1 MKKKLFMLLTFFITL
16 FATTAVK
23 AEVQT
28 VKIASDS
35 TYAPFEFQD
44 ANKKYVGIDVDLM
57 QKISEMNAWK
67 LEQTFPGFQAAL
79 DQVIAGQADGVI
91 AGMSITD
98 ERKKVFDF
106 SDPYYQSAIVI
117 ATKSSTKIS
126 SYQQLKDKTVGVKNG
141 TSSQDFLLKH
151 QKEYGYKLKTFDE
164 GAQMYDSLK
173 ISDVTAIMDDAP
185 VLEYAIHQGQDLAI
199 NMPSEPIGYYGFA
212 VKKGTHADLIKG
224 FNQAL
229 AKLKANGGYDAI
241 VDKYTASQKDDTTS
255 DIKPVKADYKIASDS
270 LFAPFEFQNSAKKY
284 VGIDVDLLNA
294 IAKNQKFRLS
304 LDFVG
309 FQTAVDQVQA
319 GHADGMIAGM
329 SITDERK
336 NVFDF
341 SDPYFTANATLAVKS
356 SNKDIKSYK
365 DLKGKVVGVKN
376 GTASQAFIDKNKA
389 KYGYKIKVFD
399 AADTMYES
407 LNTGSIDAFMDD
419 EPVIKYA
426 ILQGKKFATPIK
438 PEKIGEYGFAV
449 KKGTNPELI
458 AMFNAGLAKL
468 KANGDYDKIV
478 EKYMG
483 NEESDDKKVDESTM
497 LGIIKNNWEQ
507 LAKGL
512 GYTLSLTIISFIL
525 ALLIGV
531 IFGLFSVSPSRLLR
545 GFTKVY
551 VDLVRGVPLMVL
563 AIFIFYGIPNL
574 FESLTGQ
581 PSPLNDFAA
590 GIIAL
595 TLNASAYISEIVR
608 GGVNS
613 VPIGQMEASR
623 SLGVSYVKTMRRV
636 ILPQAVKITI
646 PSLVNQF
653 IISLKD
659 TTIISAIGLIELL
672 QTGKIIVARNFQSF
686 KVYGLIAVIYLIVIL
701 TLTVFARRLERNMK

>member
-1 MKKKLFMLLTFFITL
+1 MKKKLLILLTVFIAL
-16 FATTAVK
+16 FSATAVK
-23 AEVQT
+23 PENKV

-44 ANKKYVGIDVDLM
+44 ANKNYVGIDVDLM
-57 QKISEMNAWK
+57 QKISEMNGWQ
-67 LEQTFPGFQAAL
+67 LDQSFPGFQAAL
-79 DQVIAGQADGVI
+79 DQLNAGQTDGVI

-106 SDPYYQSAIVI
+106 SDSYYASSVVI
-117 ATKSSTKIS
+117 ATKQGNKVTAYK
-126 SYQQLKDKTVGVKNG
+126 QLKGKTVGVKNG
-141 TSSQDFLLKH
+141 TASQDFLTKN
-151 QKEYGYKLKTFDE
+151 KDKYGYTIKTYDE
-164 GAQMYDSLK
+164 GSQLYESLK
-173 ISDVTAIMDDAP
+173 VGAVDAIMDDEP
-185 VLEYAIHQGQDLAI
+185 VLKYAINQGQAFEI
-199 NMPSEPIGYYGFA
+199 NMDGEKIGDYGFA
-212 VKKGTHADLIKG
+212 VKKGTHADLITG
-224 FNQAL
+224 FNKAL
-229 AKLKANGGYDAI
+229 KELRANGGYDAI
-241 VDKYTASQKDDTTS
+241 LNKYTATDADKE
-255 DIKPVKADYKIASDS
+255 IKPLKSEYRIASDS

-284 VGIDVDLLNA
+284 VGIDVDLMKA
-294 IAKNQKFRLS
+294 IAKKQKFNVS

-309 FQTAVDQVQA
+309 FQTAVDQTQA

-341 SDPYFTANATLAVKS
+341 SDPYFTANATVAVKS
-356 SNKDIKSYK
+356 TTTDIKSYK
-365 DLKGKVVGVKN
+365 DLKGKTVGVKN
-376 GTASQAFIDKNKA
+376 GTASQAFIDKNKD
-389 KYGYKIKVFD
+389 KYGYNVKVFD

-419 EPVIKYA
+419 EPVVKYA
-426 ILQGKKFATPIK
+426 ILQGKKFATPIE

-449 KKGTNPELI
+449 KKGTNPELL

-483 NEESDDKKVDESTM
+483 NTDSDDNKVDESTM
-497 LGIIKNNWEQ
+497 IGIIKNNWQQ
-507 LAKGL
+507 LAQGL
-512 GYTLSLTIISFIL
+512 GYTLSLTIVSFVL

-531 IFGLFSVSPSRLLR
+531 IFGLFSVSPSKFLK
-545 GFTKVY
+545 GFTRVY

-563 AIFIFYGIPNL
+563 AIFIFYGVPNL
-574 FESLTGQ
+574 IESITGHS
-581 PSPLNDFAA
+581 SPLNDYVA
-590 GIIAL
+590 GVIAL
-595 TLNASAYISEIVR
+595 TLNASAYIAEIVR

-623 SLGVSYVKTMRRV
+623 SLGISYVKTMRRV

-686 KVYGLIAVIYLIVIL
+686 KVYGLIAIIYLVVIL
-701 TLTVFARRLERNMK
+701 ALTIFARRLERNMK

>member
-1 MKKKLFMLLTFFITL
+1 MKKNLLILLTVFITL
-16 FATTAVK
+16 FSATAVK
-23 AEVQT
+23 AEEKV

-57 QKISEMNAWK
+57 QKISEMNGWQ
-67 LEQTFPGFQAAL
+67 LDQSFPGFQAAL
-79 DQVIAGQADGVI
+79 DQLNAGQTDGVI

-106 SDPYYQSAIVI
+106 SDSYYASSVVI
-117 ATKSSTKIS
+117 ATKQGNQITAYK
-126 SYQQLKDKTVGVKNG
+126 QLKGKTVGVKNG
-141 TSSQDFLLKH
+141 TASQDFLTKN
-151 QKEYGYKLKTFDE
+151 KAKYGYTIKTYDE
-164 GAQMYDSLK
+164 GAQLYESLK
-173 ISDVTAIMDDAP
+173 VGAVDAIMDDEP
-185 VLEYAIHQGQDLAI
+185 VLKYAINQGQNFEI
-199 NMPSEPIGYYGFA
+199 NMTGEKIGDYGFA
-212 VKKGTHADLIKG
+212 VKKGTHPELIKG
-224 FNQAL
+224 FNKAL
-229 AKLKANGGYDAI
+229 KELKANGGYDAI
-241 VDKYTASQKDDTTS
+241 LDKYTATTADT
-255 DIKPVKADYKIASDS
+255 DIKPVKSDYRIASDS
-270 LFAPFEFQNSAKKY
+270 LFAPFEFQNSSKKY
-284 VGIDVDLLNA
+284 VGIDVDLLQA
-294 IAKNQKFRLS
+294 IAKSQKFNIS
-304 LDFVG
+304 MDFVG
-309 FQTAVDQVQA
+309 FQTAVDQTQA

-356 SNKDIKSYK
+356 TTTDIKSYK
-365 DLKGKVVGVKN
+365 DLKGKTVGIKN
-376 GTASQAFIDKNKA
+376 GTASQAFIDKNKD
-389 KYGYKIKVFD
+389 KYGYKVKVFD

-419 EPVIKYA
+419 EPVVKYA
-426 ILQGKKFATPIK
+426 ILQGKKFATPIA

-449 KKGTNPELI
+449 KKGTNPELL

-483 NEESDDKKVDESTM
+483 NTDSDDNKVDESTM
-497 LGIIKNNWEQ
+497 IGIIKNNWQQ

-512 GYTLSLTIISFIL
+512 GYTLSLTIVSFVL

-531 IFGLFSVSPSRLLR
+531 VFGLFSVSPSKFLK
-545 GFTKVY
+545 GFTRVY

-563 AIFIFYGIPNL
+563 AIFIFYGVPNL
-574 FESLTGQ
+574 IESITGHA
-581 PSPLNDFAA
+581 SPLNDYVA
-590 GIIAL
+590 GVIAL
-595 TLNASAYISEIVR
+595 TLNASAYIAEIVR

-623 SLGVSYVKTMRRV
+623 SLGISYIKTMRRV

-686 KVYGLIAVIYLIVIL
+686 KVYGLIAIIYLVVIL
-701 TLTVFARRLERNMK
+701 ALTIFARRLERNMK

>member
-1 MKKKLFMLLTFFITL
+1 MKKKLFILLTFFIAL
-16 FATTAVK
+16 VSGVSISAHADEK
-23 AEVQT
+23 T

-44 ANKKYVGIDVDLM
+44 ASKKYVGIDVDLM
-57 QKISEMNAWK
+57 QKISDMNGWK
-67 LEQTFPGFQAAL
+67 LDQTFPGFQAAL
-79 DQVIAGQADGVI
+79 DKLNAGQVDGVI

-106 SDPYYQSAIVI
+106 SDPYYESAIVI
-117 ATKSSTKIS
+117 ATKKSEKVSSMT
-126 SYQQLKDKTVGVKNG
+126 QLKGKTVGVKNG
-141 TSSQDFLLKH
+141 TVSQTYLTDNQSK
-151 QKEYGYKLKTFDE
+151 YGYKIKTFDE
-164 GAQMYDSLK
+164 GAQMMDSLK
-173 ISDVTAIMDDAP
+173 IGDVYAVMDENP
-185 VLEYAIHQGQDLAI
+185 VLGYAISQGQNLAI
-199 NMPSEPIGYYGFA
+199 NMKPHAIGSYGFA
-212 VKKGTHADLIKG
+212 VQKGKNADLIKG
-224 FNQAL
+224 FNKAL
-229 AKLKANGGYDAI
+229 KTLKANGGYDAI
-241 VDKYTASQKDDTTS
+241 IEKYTAAKTTAT
-255 DIKPVKADYKIASDS
+255 IKPVKSNYKIASDS

-294 IAKNQKFRLS
+294 IAKNQKFNVTM
-304 LDFVG
+304 DFVG
-309 FQTAVDQVQA
+309 FQTAVDQTQA

-336 NVFDF
+336 KVFDF
-341 SDPYFTANATLAVKS
+341 SNPYFTANATIAVKS
-356 SNKDIKSYK
+356 STKDIKSYK
-365 DLKGKVVGVKN
+365 DLKGKTVGVKN
-376 GTASQAFIDKNKA
+376 GTASQAYIEKNKD
-389 KYGYKIKVFD
+389 KYGYKVKVFD

-407 LNTGSIDAFMDD
+407 LNTGSINAFMDD
-419 EPVIKYA
+419 EPVVKYA
-426 ILQGKKFATPIK
+426 ILQGKKFATPLK
-438 PEKIGEYGFAV
+438 SVKIGEYGFAV

-468 KANGDYDKIV
+468 KANGQYDSIV

-483 NEESDDKKVDESTM
+483 DKESDTKKVDESTM
-497 LGIIKNNWEQ
+497 LGIIKNNWQQ

-512 GYTLSLTIISFIL
+512 GYTLSLTIISFVL
-525 ALLIGV
+525 ALIIGV
-531 IFGLFSVSPSRLLR
+531 IFGLFSVSPSQFLR

-574 FESLTGQ
+574 LESITGHS
-581 PSPLNDFAA
+581 SPLNDFAA

-595 TLNASAYISEIVR
+595 TLNASAYIAEIVR

-613 VPIGQMEASR
+613 VPTGQMEASR
-623 SLGVSYVKTMRRV
+623 SLGVSYVKTMQRV

-686 KVYGLIAVIYLIVIL
+686 KVYGLIAIIYLIVIL
-701 TLTVFARRLERNMK
+701 ALTIFARRLERNMK

>member
-1 MKKKLFMLLTFFITL
+1 MKKKLLILLTVFIAL
-16 FATTAVK
+16 FSATAVK
-23 AEVQT
+23 AENKV

-44 ANKKYVGIDVDLM
+44 ANKNYVGIDVDLM
-57 QKISEMNAWK
+57 QKISEMNGWQ
-67 LEQTFPGFQAAL
+67 LDQSFPGFQAAL
-79 DQVIAGQADGVI
+79 DQLNAGQTDGVI

-106 SDPYYQSAIVI
+106 SDSYYASSVVI
-117 ATKSSTKIS
+117 ATKQGNKVTAYK
-126 SYQQLKDKTVGVKNG
+126 QLKGKTVGVKNG
-141 TSSQDFLLKH
+141 TASQDFLTKN
-151 QKEYGYKLKTFDE
+151 KDKYGYTIKTYDE
-164 GAQMYDSLK
+164 GSQLYESLK
-173 ISDVTAIMDDAP
+173 VGAVDAIMDDEP
-185 VLEYAIHQGQDLAI
+185 VLKYAINQGQAFEI
-199 NMPSEPIGYYGFA
+199 NMDGEKIGDYGFA
-212 VKKGTHADLIKG
+212 VKKGTHADLITG
-224 FNQAL
+224 FNEAL
-229 AKLKANGGYDAI
+229 KELRANGGYDAI
-241 VDKYTASQKDDTTS
+241 LNKYTATDADKE
-255 DIKPVKADYKIASDS
+255 IKPLKSEYRIASDS

-284 VGIDVDLLNA
+284 VGIDVDLMKA
-294 IAKNQKFRLS
+294 IAKKQKFNVS

-309 FQTAVDQVQA
+309 FQTAVDQTQA

-341 SDPYFTANATLAVKS
+341 SDPYFTANATVAVKS
-356 SNKDIKSYK
+356 TTTDIKSYK
-365 DLKGKVVGVKN
+365 DLKGKTVGVKN
-376 GTASQAFIDKNKA
+376 GTASQAFIDKNKD
-389 KYGYKIKVFD
+389 KYGYNVKVFD

-419 EPVIKYA
+419 EPVVKYA
-426 ILQGKKFATPIK
+426 ILQGKKFATPIE

-449 KKGTNPELI
+449 KKGTNPELL

-483 NEESDDKKVDESTM
+483 NTDSDDNKVDESTM
-497 LGIIKNNWEQ
+497 IGIIKNNWQQ
-507 LAKGL
+507 LAQGL
-512 GYTLSLTIISFIL
+512 GYTLSLTIVSFVL

-531 IFGLFSVSPSRLLR
+531 IFGLFSVSPSKFLK
-545 GFTKVY
+545 GFTRVY

-563 AIFIFYGIPNL
+563 AIFIFYGVPNL
-574 FESLTGQ
+574 IESITGHS
-581 PSPLNDFAA
+581 SPLNDYVA
-590 GIIAL
+590 GVIAL
-595 TLNASAYISEIVR
+595 TLNASAYIAEIVR

-623 SLGVSYVKTMRRV
+623 SLGISYVKTMRRV

-686 KVYGLIAVIYLIVIL
+686 KVYGLIAIIYLVVIL
-701 TLTVFARRLERNMK
+701 ALTIFARRLERNMK

>member
-1 MKKKLFMLLTFFITL
+1 MKKKLFILLTFFMAL
-16 FATTAVK
+16 LSTTSVK
-23 AEVQT
+23 AEDKT

-35 TYAPFEFQD
+35 TYAPFEFQND
-44 ANKKYVGIDVDLM
+44 AKKYVGIDVDLM
-57 QKISEMNAWK
+57 QKIADMNGWK
-67 LEQTFPGFQAAL
+67 LEQSFPGFQAAL
-79 DQVIAGQADGVI
+79 DKVNAGQADGVI

-117 ATKSSTKIS
+117 ATKGNNKIS
-126 SYQQLKDKTVGVKNG
+126 SYKELKGKTVGVKNG
-141 TSSQDFLLKH
+141 TSSQDFLNAH
-151 QKEYGYKLKTFDE
+151 QKTYGYQIKTFDE

-173 ISDVTAIMDDAP
+173 ISDVAAIMDDAP
-185 VLEYAIHQGQDLAI
+185 VLEYAINQGQDLAI
-199 NMPSEPIGYYGFA
+199 NMDSEPIGYYGFA
-212 VKKGTHADLIKG
+212 VKKGTNADLIKG
-224 FNQAL
+224 FNKAL
-229 AKLKANGGYDAI
+229 KELKANGGYDAI
-241 VDKYTASQKDDTTS
+241 VDKYTANQKTN
-255 DIKPVKADYKIASDS
+255 DIKPLKADYKIASDS

-294 IAKNQKFRLS
+294 IAKNQKFKLTM
-304 LDFVG
+304 DFVG

-336 NVFDF
+336 QVFDF

-356 SNKDIKSYK
+356 STTDIKAYK

-376 GTASQAFIDKNKA
+376 GTASQAFIDKNKD
-389 KYGYKIKVFD
+389 KYGYKVKVFD

-407 LNTGSIDAFMDD
+407 LNTGSINAFMDD

-468 KANGDYDKIV
+468 KTNGDYDKIV

-483 NEESDDKKVDESTM
+483 NEESDEKKVDESTM

-507 LAKGL
+507 LAQGL

-525 ALLIGV
+525 ALIIGV
-531 IFGLFSVSPSRLLR
+531 IFGLFSVSPSRILR

-574 FESLTGQ
+574 FESITGH

-686 KVYGLIAVIYLIVIL
+686 KVYGLIAVIYLVVIL

>member
-1 MKKKLFMLLTFFITL
+1 MKKNLLMLLTFFIAC
-16 FATTAVK
+16 FSATAVH
-23 AEVQT
+23 AENKV

-44 ANKKYVGIDVDLM
+44 SAKNYVGIDVDLM
-57 QKISEMNAWK
+57 QKISDMNGWQ
-67 LEQTFPGFQAAL
+67 LSQSFPGFQAAL
-79 DQVIAGQADGVI
+79 DQLNAGQADGVI

-106 SDPYYQSAIVI
+106 SDPYYSSSVVI
-117 ATKSSTKIS
+117 ATKKGNKITA
-126 SYQQLKDKTVGVKNG
+126 YQQLKGKTVGVKNG
-141 TSSQDFLLKH
+141 TASQDFLTKN
-151 QKEYGYKLKTFDE
+151 KSKYDFKIKTYDD
-164 GAQMYDSLK
+164 GAQMYESLK
-173 ISDVTAIMDDAP
+173 VGAIDAMMDDEP
-185 VLEYAIHQGQDLAI
+185 VIKYAISQGQPFAI
-199 NMPSEPIGYYGFA
+199 NMAGKKVGDFGFA
-212 VKKGTHADLIKG
+212 VKKGTHADLISG

-229 AKLKANGGYDAI
+229 KELKANGGYDAI
-241 VDKYTASQKDDTTS
+241 IAKYTAEAKSTVQ
-255 DIKPVKADYKIASDS
+255 PLKAEYKIASDS

-284 VGIDVDLLNA
+284 VGIDVDLMNA
-294 IAKNQKFRLS
+294 IAKSQNFTIS
-304 LDFVG
+304 MDFVG
-309 FQTAVDQVQA
+309 FQTAVDQTQA

-329 SITDERK
+329 SITDERQK
-336 NVFDF
+336 VFDF

-356 SNKDIKSYK
+356 TTTNIKSYK
-365 DLKGKVVGVKN
+365 DLKGKTVGVKN

-389 KYGYKIKVFD
+389 KYGYKVKVFD

-407 LNTGSIDAFMDD
+407 LNTGSINAFMDD

-426 ILQGKKFATPIK
+426 VLQGKKFAMPIK

-449 KKGTNPELI
+449 KKGSNPELI
-458 AMFNAGLAKL
+458 SMFNAGLAKI

-478 EKYMG
+478 AKYMG
-483 NEESDDKKVDESTM
+483 NESTGDNKVDESTM
-497 LGIIKNNWEQ
+497 LGIIKNNWQQ
-507 LAKGL
+507 LAQGL
-512 GYTLSLTIISFIL
+512 GYTLSLTLVSFVL
-525 ALLIGV
+525 ALIIGV
-531 IFGLFSVSPSRLLR
+531 IFGLFSVSPSKFLR
-545 GFTKVY
+545 GFTKIY

-574 FESLTGQ
+574 IESITGHA
-581 PSPLNDFAA
+581 SPLNDYTA

-613 VPIGQMEASR
+613 VPVGQMEASR
-623 SLGVSYVKTMRRV
+623 SLGVPYIKTMQRV

-686 KVYGLIAVIYLIVIL
+686 KVYGLIAIIYLIVIL
-701 TLTVFARRLERNMK
+701 SLTVFARRLERNMK